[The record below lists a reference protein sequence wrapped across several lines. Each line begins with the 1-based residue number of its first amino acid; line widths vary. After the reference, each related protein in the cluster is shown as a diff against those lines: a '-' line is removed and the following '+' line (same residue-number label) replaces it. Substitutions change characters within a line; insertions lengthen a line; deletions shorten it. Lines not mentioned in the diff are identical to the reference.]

1 MNRLIFNALLMLS
14 SASSVMGFS
23 TQKPNTPVPGVDSLR
38 NNVEKSFLEKANNP
52 KSQLNKTLTIF
63 NQEHTDGRNSNGVIP
78 KTLGVGNIKIV
89 PISGED
95 QFGRYC
101 SQISNKPGHSQC
113 SNGLSESYL
122 ILIPYKMG
130 VHKAVEHDTIQFIVN
145 AEKKAEW
152 KLDTKDKEYDRQETI
167 TVNEPTSISVN
178 LNK

>member
-23 TQKPNTPVPGVDSLR
+23 SQKLNTNVPGVDYLKS
-38 NNVEKSFLEKANNP
+38 NVEKSFLEKANNP

-63 NQEHTDGRNSNGVIP
+63 NQDHTDGRNSNGVIP
-78 KTLGVGNIKIV
+78 KTLGAGNIKII

-101 SQISNKPGHSQC
+101 SQISNKPGHSLC
-113 SNGLSESYL
+113 SNGLTETYL

-130 VHKAVEHDTIQFIVN
+130 VHKAVGYDTIQFIVS

-152 KLDTKDKEYDRQETI
+152 KMDAKDKEYDRKETI
-167 TVNEPTSISVN
+167 KVNEPTSISVN
-178 LNK
+178 LTK